1 MEIKEVV
8 APSEAIIEDNVVE
21 KVQEMKQAEEESEKN
36 EE

>member
-21 KVQEMKQAEEESEKN
+21 KVQEMKQVEEEIKEN